1 MSREQ
6 DADDVLQQVA
16 AWRREGK
23 GVALATVVRTWGS
36 SPRPAGSQLA
46 VADDGAFVGS
56 VSGGCIEGAVVK
68 EALEV
73 IGGGAA
79 RVLTFGVSNESAW
92 EVGLACGGKVRVHV
106 DRVSDRADG
115 RVSARADGRV
125 SARAPDII
133 DQLLADRAAKRAA
146 VLASVLPAGAQTIV
160 YPFEDP
166 PDGAASDALAI
177 DPAIREAAHTAATR
191 DQSAAV
197 DIGDQEV
204 FLRVYNPPLR
214 LVVVGAVHIAQ
225 ALCPM
230 AALAG
235 FAITVVDPRTAFA
248 SAARFPGV
256 ALCTEWPDEAL
267 AALAL
272 DRRTA
277 VVTLTHDPKLDEP
290 ALVEALRSS
299 AFYIGALGSKKTQA
313 ARLGRLRAHG
323 IGDQDLARIQGP
335 VGLAIGARSTAE
347 IAVSILAQMIEHL
360 RRQDT

>member
-1 MSREQ
+1 MTPEQ
-6 DADDVLQQVA
+6 DAEDVLPQVA
-16 AWRREGK
+16 AWRQQGRD
-23 GVALATVVRTWGS
+23 VALATVVRTWGS

-46 VADDGAFVGS
+46 VAGDGAFVGS
-56 VSGGCIEGAVVK
+56 VSGGCIEGAVVRA
-68 EALEV
+68 ALEV
-73 IGGGAA
+73 IGGGAP

-106 DRVSDRADG
+106 DRVDDAHG
-115 RVSARADGRV
+115 HV
-125 SARAPDII
+125 I

-146 VLASVLPAGAQTIV
+146 VLAKVLPAGAQAIL
-160 YPFEDP
+160 YPFDDVP
-166 PDGAASDALAI
+166 AGAAPGSLAA
-177 DPAIREAAHTAATR
+177 DPALREAARTAATR

-197 DIGDQEV
+197 DIGDQET

-214 LVVVGAVHIAQ
+214 LVIVGAVHIAQ

-235 FAITVVDPRTAFA
+235 FAVTVVDPRAAFA

-256 ALCTEWPDEAL
+256 ALRVDWPDEAL

-290 ALVEALRSS
+290 ALVEALRSR

-313 ARLGRLRAHG
+313 ARLGRLREHG
-323 IGDQDLARIQGP
+323 LDDQTLARIHGP

-347 IAVSILAQMIEHL
+347 IAVSILAQVIEHL
-360 RRQDT
+360 RGHLRGQDP